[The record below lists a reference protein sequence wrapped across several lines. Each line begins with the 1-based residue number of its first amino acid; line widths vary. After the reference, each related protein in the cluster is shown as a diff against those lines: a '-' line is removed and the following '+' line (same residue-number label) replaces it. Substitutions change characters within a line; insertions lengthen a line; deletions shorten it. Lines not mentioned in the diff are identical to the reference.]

1 MATKPAA
8 PPALGPKDLYLVLY
22 NALCCLGWAY
32 VLALGIPSLLS
43 SVASSDASLVEALK
57 TAGAELYRAT
67 PATAGWADESSPSL
81 AFVLTVVQSAALLE
95 ILHAAAGL
103 VRSPVFVTTMQVGS
117 RIVAL
122 HMLNTSP
129 KAQAQWGAALMIIS
143 WALVEVPRYLFYV
156 AAIVTGDATKGTPFP
171 LFWLRYSL
179 FAVLY
184 PSGISGELSVF
195 INSSK
200 CDTFLGLLGPG
211 KESLMYWYA
220 MMFPII
226 YAPGALPMIMN
237 MAGNRK
243 RAFKKRF
250 AKPPPPP
257 RGLVWP
263 VTETKANGEEV
274 RSSTPIAK
282 EILAAAIG
290 AVNPE
295 LAEKV
300 HNERKWRF
308 GYVKHLVNMVEAQCK
323 SPEDA
328 LKVANAGL
336 NKAYTLF
343 QFVSKDGKTTTS
355 FASAMSAKNDA
366 KFCTGFVKGELEK
379 PKDKKLEI
387 AYKGK
392 QISGEEL
399 KVQVKKWVD
408 YGTIEPSAG
417 EAILKSAAHP
427 EWLDLSDRYFVLLGA
442 GSAMGPFEVLM
453 SLGANVVAVDLDRPF
468 IWKRLIERARNSC
481 GSITF
486 PMTKEQKDCASD
498 DEMYASSGC
507 NLFTETPLIRD
518 WLVDLYPGKPFTVG
532 SYAYLN
538 GALHVQVSLAMD
550 AITRDLCERREGG
563 TSLAY
568 LCTPT
573 DLHLIPKE
581 AHDAAQANYEEFSKK
596 PYCMLMNLLGGKKF
610 LNKNVR
616 KPVSGEGGE
625 FYYVNGISVA
635 QGPNYAMAKR
645 MQHWRAIIARS
656 KGNIVSS
663 NVAPSTSTASV
674 VQNRT
679 FAWAYEGMPYFTPY
693 EIFAPETSKSVMI
706 AILFHDL
713 NEALS
718 VANPKTALANP
729 NQLFSSGSF
738 HGGVWRCAYEIDSIG
753 ECSVILYFSRVA
765 APYALALGGL
775 GMAFGAKYFG
785 LV

>member
-1 MATKPAA
+1 M
-8 PPALGPKDLYLVLY
+8 
-22 NALCCLGWAY
+22 
-32 VLALGIPSLLS
+32 
-43 SVASSDASLVEALK
+43 
-57 TAGAELYRAT
+57 
-67 PATAGWADESSPSL
+67 
-81 AFVLTVVQSAALLE
+81 
-95 ILHAAAGL
+95 IL
-103 VRSPVFVTTMQVGS
+103 
-117 RIVAL
+117 
-122 HMLNTSP
+122 
-129 KAQAQWGAALMIIS
+129 S

-156 AAIVTGDATKGTPFP
+156 TAIVTGDATKGTPYP

-200 CDTFLGLLGPG
+200 CDTFLSLLGEG
-211 KESLMYWYA
+211 NKSIMYWYA
-220 MMFPII
+220 MAFPII
-226 YAPGALPMIMN
+226 YAPGALPMIFN

-250 AKPPPPP
+250 SKAPPPP

-274 RSSTPIAK
+274 RASTATAK
-282 EILAAAIG
+282 EILAAAVG

-300 HNERKWRF
+300 RNEKKWRF

-336 NKAYTLF
+336 NKAYTTF
-343 QFVSKDGKTTTS
+343 QFISKDGKTTTS
-355 FASAMSAKNDA
+355 FASAMSATNST
-366 KFCTGFVKGELEK
+366 KFCTGFVKGELPS

-387 AYKGK
+387 TYKGK
-392 QISGEEL
+392 QISGNEL
-399 KVQVKKWVD
+399 KAQVKKWVD

-417 EAILKSAAHP
+417 EAIIKCADNP
-427 EWLDLSDRYFVLLGA
+427 KWIDLSDKYFVLLGA

-453 SLGANVVAVDLDRPF
+453 SLGANVVAIDLDRNF
-468 IWKRLIERARNSC
+468 IWKRLIERARNSS

-486 PMTKEQKDCASD
+486 PMTKEQKDCAD
-498 DEMYASSGC
+498 DEEMYASSGC

-532 SYAYLN
+532 CYAYLN

-550 AITRDLCERREGG
+550 AICRDLCERRKGT

-581 AHDAAQANYEEFSKK
+581 AHDAALANYKEFSKK
-596 PYCMLMNLLGGKKF
+596 PFCMLMKLLGGKKF
-610 LNKNVR
+610 LKKNVR
-616 KPVSGEGGE
+616 EPVSGVGGD
-625 FYYVNGISVA
+625 FYYVDGISVA

-645 MQHWRAIIARS
+645 MQHWRAVIARS
-656 KGNIVSS
+656 KGAIVSS
-663 NVAPSTSTASV
+663 NIAPSTSTASV

-706 AILFHDL
+706 AILFHDI
-713 NEALS
+713 NNPDS

-738 HGGVWRCAYEIDSIG
+738 HGGVWRCAYTIDSIG
-753 ECSVILYFSRVA
+753 ESSVLLYFSRVA
-765 APYALALGGL
+765 APYVMAFGGL
-775 GMAFGAKYFG
+775 GLALGAKYFG
-785 LV
+785 YV